1 MAIKLTRSIVL
12 ALMILLAIAIA
23 TYGFSYFR
31 FVETDFIRNKDIA
44 LRSSVLWQ
52 IAFHLHVGFGAV
64 ALLIGGFQFIA
75 PLRDRFSQLHRQCGI
90 VYVTSVFVSSI
101 SGFIVALFA
110 DAGPVAETGFALLA
124 ILWFTTNLKAYRAI
138 RNGRILQHR
147 SWMIRN
153 FSLTFAA
160 VTLRIILPVEIGLL
174 ALNFSEAYRI
184 VAWASWVPNL
194 LVAELLVYRLTAP
207 LRRAAATA

>member
-1 MAIKLTRSIVL
+1 
-12 ALMILLAIAIA
+12 MILLAIAIA

-124 ILWFTTNLKAYRAI
+124 ILWFTTK
-138 RNGRILQHR
+138 
-147 SWMIRN
+147 
-153 FSLTFAA
+153 F
-160 VTLRIILPVEIGLL
+160 EGL
-174 ALNFSEAYRI
+174 SSDQE
-184 VAWASWVPNL
+184 WSHP
-194 LVAELLVYRLTAP
+194 TAP
-207 LRRAAATA
+207 LMDDPQFFANICRRDVANYPSGRDRVVGP